1 MKRSTVQFLW
11 RGMLTAVTLCLA
23 VGATAEESVLG
34 ERFVAGTH
42 YEVLEIAVD
51 TRDSDK
57 VEVVEMF
64 SYACIHCFN
73 FDPYVKAWHARQPDN
88 VDFHAVPAIFNDD
101 WERLAQA
108 FYTSESLGVTEKVH
122 ERMFEGIHNLNEDLR
137 QAEILAPIFEELAEV
152 NESDFNA
159 AHKSFSVRSRVQQAK
174 ALVRAYKIT
183 GVPTMIVNGKYRID
197 GRMAGGNAKMIEVV
211 DFLVA
216 KERQSQ

>member
-1 MKRSTVQFLW
+1 MVNLLSSLKIFILVLVGIAPSTFAQDAL
-11 RGMLTAVTLCLA
+11 L
-23 VGATAEESVLG
+23 S

-42 YEVLEIAVD
+42 YEVIDIPVD

-73 FDPYVKAWHARQPDN
+73 FDPYVKSWQARQSED
-88 VDFHAVPAIFNDD
+88 VDFHLVPAIFNSD

-108 FYTSESLGVTEKVH
+108 FYTAESLGVRDAVH
-122 ERMFEGIHNLNEDLR
+122 ERMFEGIHTRQEDLR
-137 QAEILAPIFEELAEV
+137 QAEILAPIFADTADV
-152 NESDFNA
+152 NESDFMA
-159 AHKSFSVRSRVQQAK
+159 AHGSFSVRSRVQQAK
-174 ALVRAYKIT
+174 ALARAYKIT

-197 GRMAGGNAKMIEVV
+197 GRMAGGNAKMLEVV

-216 KERQSQ
+216 KEKAGQ